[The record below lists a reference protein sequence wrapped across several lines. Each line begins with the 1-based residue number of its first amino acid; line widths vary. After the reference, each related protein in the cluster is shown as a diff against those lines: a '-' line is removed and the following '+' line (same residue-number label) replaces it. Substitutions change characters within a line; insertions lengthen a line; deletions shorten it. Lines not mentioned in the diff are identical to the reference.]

1 MIVLKETNIFA
12 SDSDAVAKVF
22 QDLLAVEDAID
33 QDKEHFYVMH
43 LDARNKVKLVELISI
58 GTINAAITHPR
69 EVFRRAVHEGSVSI
83 IIAHNH
89 PSNDVSASEQDIS
102 MTKKLFQAGEIL
114 EIRLLD
120 HIIFSTATYFS
131 MKENM

>member
-1 MIVLKETNIFA
+1 MIVLKETNIIA

-22 QDLLAVEDAID
+22 QDLLAVEDTID
-33 QDKEHFYVMH
+33 KDKEHFYVMH
-43 LDARNKVKLVELISI
+43 LDARNKVKLVELVAI
-58 GTINAAITHPR
+58 GTINAAIAHPR

-89 PSNDVSASEQDIS
+89 PSNDVSASEQDIA
-102 MTKKLFQAGEIL
+102 MTKKLFQAGDIL

-120 HIIFSTATYFS
+120 HIIFSTDTYFS
-131 MKENM
+131 MKENT